1 MMARSGDETLQDLG
15 EGAAPPAY
23 VRRMSMLLLFIVSTF
38 NYIDRTIITI
48 LQVPIKTELGLSDAQ
63 IGALTGL
70 SFALFYT
77 TLSLPIA
84 RLADRANRRNIIAVS
99 LAVWSGMTAF
109 SSLAMNYTTLVLCRI
124 GVAVGEAGSIPASQ
138 SIIADY
144 YPPERRATA
153 MSTWGLSLPLGLML
167 GYGVT
172 GWLAQHL
179 GWRYAFVIVG
189 GVGVVIA
196 PLVIFL
202 LKEPARGRFD
212 PPRIST
218 SQEALSIREA
228 LGYLWKMK
236 VMRVILL
243 AAGAHGFT
251 QYSLMNWMVPFYTR
265 IHGMSLSDVALYMA
279 AASGLGGAIG
289 MYAGGS
295 IADKLGA
302 RDERWRVWVIG
313 LSIIGMAVFA
323 LAQLLVPSLWLS
335 LCLGGIVNVLMIA
348 YYGPIL
354 AVMHSLVPPNARAF
368 TGAVLLLVFNI
379 IGLGL
384 GPFATGFLSDV
395 LAKSLDLGD
404 HSLRW
409 ALVCSLVPASLGGL
423 AFLKIGNGY
432 RAARQ
437 GMQT

>member
-1 MMARSGDETLQDLG
+1 
-15 EGAAPPAY
+15 
-23 VRRMSMLLLFIVSTF
+23 
-38 NYIDRTIITI
+38 
-48 LQVPIKTELGLSDAQ
+48 VPIKAELGLSDAQ

-109 SSLAMNYTTLVLCRI
+109 SSLAANYAMLVLFRI

-179 GWRYAFVIVG
+179 GWRYAFAIVG

-196 PLVIFL
+196 PLVVLF

-212 PPRIST
+212 PPSINP
-218 SQEALSIREA
+218 SQDSLSIREA

-279 AASGLGGAIG
+279 AASGLGGSIG

-313 LSIIGMAVFA
+313 LSIIGMALFA

-335 LCLGGIVNVLMIA
+335 LCLGGIVNILMIA

-409 ALVCSLVPASLGGL
+409 ALVCCLVPATLGAL
-423 AFLKIGNGY
+423 AFLRIGNGY
-432 RAARQ
+432 RTARQ
-437 GMQT
+437 GMQA